1 MLMKRSFAV
10 RIAKLF
16 YAMFALSFL
25 WLTVHIVTGSYY
37 GYGEVRLLLCI
48 LGALAL
54 LLGGWKL
61 VNRYEAALVR
71 RSGTVTA
78 GFLAVMLALQ
88 VLLGAHLRYQPV
100 FDVDAVFS
108 GAIEWAE
115 TGTFS
120 SYYEYFSYFY
130 NNFGGLRFL
139 RWVFLLTRAF
149 GGSDYYMAAVVAN
162 SLLSV
167 ATMFVTGQVGRRL
180 MGVRGQMMAYVLFA
194 ISPPFYF
201 IAAAFYTDA
210 LSMLFP
216 VLTYWLYLLAKAQS
230 KCSLRL
236 LMCALMGMSLG
247 LGIQLKPTVA
257 IVLVAIVIDALFT
270 WDWKRTLAMVAAV
283 AVLIFAGQAE
293 MKGAMYQHLD
303 RAEAEQ
309 KGTPILH
316 WVMMGLSRNGFYNG
330 SDYDFTR
337 SFTDK
342 AEQAAALKA
351 EIRNRIAARG
361 PSGMVKLLTT
371 KGDICFGDGTYGL
384 NDCFRRGI
392 SETGLWELVLRDGA
406 YYGAYQHAC
415 TGLLLALYLM
425 MIASACRELFT
436 LKSESICHMAPRLA
450 VFGLLL
456 FLLCWE
462 ARWRYFSNYV
472 PLIFVSALLGMD
484 SAAKSL
490 NRAGW
495 LLTRT

>member
-1 MLMKRSFAV
+1 MRRSFTV

-48 LGALAL
+48 LGALML

-61 VNRYEAALVR
+61 VKRYEAALAR
-71 RSGTVTA
+71 RSGAVTA
-78 GFLAVMLALQ
+78 GFLIVMLALQ
-88 VLLGAHLRYQPV
+88 VLIGARLRYQPV
-100 FDVDAVFS
+100 FDVDAVYG

-115 TGTFS
+115 TGTFA

-139 RWVFLLTRAF
+139 RWVFLLIRFF
-149 GGSDYYMAAVVAN
+149 GGSDYYMAAVIAN

-167 ATMFVTGQVGRRL
+167 ATMFATGQVGRKL
-180 MGVRGQMMAYVLFA
+180 MGVRGQMMAYALFA
-194 ISPPFYF
+194 VSPPFYF
-201 IAAAFYTDA
+201 MAAAFYTDA

-216 VLTYWLYLLAKAQS
+216 VLTYWLYLLAKEQPRRS
-230 KCSLRL
+230 RRL
-236 LMCALMGMSLG
+236 LLYALMGAALALG
-247 LGIQLKPTVA
+247 VQIKPTVA
-257 IVLVAIVIDALFT
+257 IVLVAIGIDALLT
-270 WDWKRTLAMVAAV
+270 WDWRRALAMTAAV

-303 RAEAEQ
+303 RAEAERM
-309 KGTPILH
+309 GTPILH

-330 SDYDFTR
+330 SDYEFTR

-342 AEQAAALKA
+342 AEQDAALKA

-361 PSGMVKLLTT
+361 PSGMVALLTA

-392 SETGLWELVLRDGA
+392 SETGLWELVLRDGK
-406 YYGAYQHAC
+406 YYSAYQHVC
-415 TGLLLALYLM
+415 TGMLLALYLL
-425 MIASACRELFT
+425 MIASGCRELFAIR
-436 LKSESICHMAPRLA
+436 SESLRHMAPRLA

-462 ARWRYFSNYV
+462 ARWRYFSNHV
-472 PLIFVSALLGMD
+472 PLIFVSALLGME
-484 SAAKSL
+484 SAAKAAS
-490 NRAGW
+490 RAGW
-495 LLTRT
+495 LLTRD